1 MQQLKQGDLFW
12 GMDSSFVKQVMEEAE
27 KVTFKEGELLF
38 KEGDPADYMY
48 VLIKG
53 RVKLSL
59 ENVTGTV
66 IYVANEAGEVIGWSA
81 VLDRDEYTASA
92 KCADD
97 ASMLKFE
104 KRNFLEKLSEVPES
118 GAILY
123 KRLARMLGERLLSLY
138 PSMA

>member
-12 GMDSSFVKQVMEEAE
+12 GMDNSFVKQVMDEAE
-27 KVTFKEGELLF
+27 KVTFKEGETLF
-38 KEGDPADYMY
+38 KEGEPADYMY

-53 RVKLSL
+53 RIKLTL
-59 ENVTGTV
+59 EDEKGSV
-66 IYVANEAGEVIGWSA
+66 IYVANEAGQVIGWSA
-81 VLDRDEYTASA
+81 VLDRDQYSASA

-97 ASMLKFE
+97 SSMLKFE
-104 KRNFLEKLSEVPES
+104 KKSFLEKLSEIPES
-118 GAILY
+118 EAILY

>member
-12 GMDSSFVKQVMEEAE
+12 GMDNSFVKQVMEEAE
-27 KVTFKEGELLF
+27 KITLKEGEVLFKEGE
-38 KEGDPADYMY
+38 PADYMY

-53 RVKLSL
+53 RVKLTL
-59 ENVTGTV
+59 EDDKGSV
-66 IYVANEAGEVIGWSA
+66 IYVANEAGQVIGWSA
-81 VLDRDEYTASA
+81 VLDRDKYSASA

-97 ASMLKFE
+97 VSMLKFE
-104 KRNFLEKLSEVPES
+104 KKSFLEKLSEVPES
-118 GAILY
+118 KALLY

>member
-12 GMDSSFVKQVMEEAE
+12 GMDNSFVKQVMDEAE
-27 KVTFKEGELLF
+27 KVTFKEGDVLF
-38 KEGDPADYMY
+38 KEGEPADYMY

-53 RVKLSL
+53 RVKLTL
-59 ENVTGTV
+59 EDDKGAV
-66 IYVANEAGEVIGWSA
+66 IYVANEAGQVIGWSA
-81 VLDRDEYTASA
+81 VLDREKYTASA

-104 KRNFLEKLSEVPES
+104 KKSFLTKLSEVPQSE
-118 GAILY
+118 AILY